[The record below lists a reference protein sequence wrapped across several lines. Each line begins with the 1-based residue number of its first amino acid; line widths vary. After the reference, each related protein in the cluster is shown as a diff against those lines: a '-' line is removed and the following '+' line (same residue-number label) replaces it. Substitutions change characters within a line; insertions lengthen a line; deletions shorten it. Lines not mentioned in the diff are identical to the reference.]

1 MSQTVLLNFLKRE
14 FKYGAEKDL
23 CFCHA
28 QLKIISFNEHEKAG
42 NEVDYIGDSYWSM
55 EKQREHRK
63 NSFQNITAV
72 FSVACMAILI
82 QILID
87 FFKFQALDIS
97 VTDLLSIQARY
108 VCRIVVSI
116 PVYLEVTSTKLYK
129 IYIIGGNYC
138 KLIIKVRNAKK

>member
-1 MSQTVLLNFLKRE
+1 
-14 FKYGAEKDL
+14 
-23 CFCHA
+23 
-28 QLKIISFNEHEKAG
+28 
-42 NEVDYIGDSYWSM
+42 M

-97 VTDLLSIQARY
+97 VRDLLSIQARY

-116 PVYLEVTSTKLYK
+116 PVYLEVTSTKLYM